1 VIVFNLIVL
10 AITLL
15 MAGFLLVWAC
25 FPRLRPW
32 FEAPKYRILTW
43 KERYPEAA
51 RPAVDGERP
60 ARSTSAN
67 QASGER

>member
-1 VIVFNLIVL
+1 MTAFNLIVV

-15 MAGFLLVWAC
+15 MAGFVLVWVC

-32 FEAPKYRILTW
+32 IEAPKYRILTW
-43 KERYPEAA
+43 EERFPEAV

-60 ARSTSAN
+60 AGSISRNEA
-67 QASGER
+67 

>member
-1 VIVFNLIVL
+1 MVVFNLIVL

-15 MAGFLLVWAC
+15 MGGFLLVWIC

-43 KERYPEAA
+43 EQRYPEAV
-51 RPAVDGERP
+51 RSAVEGK
-60 ARSTSAN
+60 RSTRSTRGSETSA
-67 QASGER
+67 